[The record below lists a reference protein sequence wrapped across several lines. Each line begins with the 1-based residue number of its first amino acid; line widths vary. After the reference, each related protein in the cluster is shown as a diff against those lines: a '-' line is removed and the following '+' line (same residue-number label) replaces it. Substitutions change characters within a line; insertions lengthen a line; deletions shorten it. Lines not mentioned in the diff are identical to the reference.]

1 MGMMGVGSES
11 ERIACS
17 SGWTSRSR
25 ALAADQQADVRGQII
40 RVDRA
45 RIEHESGEED

>member
-17 SGWTSRSR
+17 SGWTSR